1 MSKIHHSNHF
11 SNVALLIG
19 EPARATMLWKI
30 LDGGMH
36 SATELAIAADLSAQ
50 NASMHLGKLV
60 NAGLLSVVKRG
71 RLKYYQF
78 AHPNVAY
85 AMEAISTLMP
95 KDNPM
100 PHGQHLHNSNHSE
113 IKYCRTCY
121 DHLAGKVGVAI
132 TDKLL
137 SKKIIQATKTDFF
150 IPTRGVKWFDAL
162 DISISELQQGKR
174 VLTRKCIDWS
184 ERRPHLAGAVG
195 AAFANRLFDLKWMQR
210 AKNSRLVSV
219 TPLGQKKIY
228 DLLGLVV

>member
-1 MSKIHHSNHF
+1 MPLNQF
-11 SNVALLIG
+11 SNIALLIG

-30 LDGGMH
+30 LDGGVH

-50 NASMHLGKLV
+50 SASMHLGKLV
-60 NAGLLSVVKRG
+60 NARLLSVTKRG
-71 RLKYYQF
+71 RVKYYQF

-100 PHGQHLHNSNHSE
+100 PAGHSSNGSQ

-137 SKKIIQATKTDFF
+137 STKIIEVKNNDFVVSK
-150 IPTRGVKWFDAL
+150 RGVKWFDEL
-162 DISISELQQGKR
+162 NISIAELQQGKR
-174 VLTRKCIDWS
+174 VLTRRCLDWS
-184 ERRPHLAGAVG
+184 ERRPHMAGSLG
-195 AAFANRLFDLKWMQR
+195 AAFADRLFDMKWLQR
-210 AKNSRLVSV
+210 SKGSRIVSV
-219 TPLGQKKIY
+219 TSLGQKKIY
-228 DLLGLVV
+228 DLLELVV